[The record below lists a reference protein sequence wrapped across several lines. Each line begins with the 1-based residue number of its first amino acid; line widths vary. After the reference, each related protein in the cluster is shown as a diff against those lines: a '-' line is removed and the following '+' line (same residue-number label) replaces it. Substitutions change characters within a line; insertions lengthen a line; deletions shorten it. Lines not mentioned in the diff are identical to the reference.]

1 MIETE
6 SQYHEHSV
14 HDLPPTDTPLSPD
27 ERPDQQ
33 SPKTQR
39 ERHRTMTRAREAESA
54 RLPATAQRRMPPE
67 VNRSRRKAVDIKAA
81 LLLLQLV
88 QRVLHGV
95 EELVFANLR
104 IEN

>member
-27 ERPDQQ
+27 ERPDQH

-39 ERHRTMTRAREAESA
+39 ERRRTMTRAREAEDA
-54 RLPATAQRRMPPE
+54 RLPATALRRTPPE
-67 VNRSRRKAVDIKAA
+67 VDR
-81 LLLLQLV
+81 
-88 QRVLHGV
+88 
-95 EELVFANLR
+95 
-104 IEN
+104 